1 MEREK
6 LNKDEALS
14 RSMEDRAS
22 LERSVQRLEE
32 ENSDIRRQLHNLQSQ
47 IAQLEQDNIQ
57 S

>member
-6 LNKDEALS
+6 LIKEEALN

-32 ENSDIRRQLHNLQSQ
+32 ENSDIRRQLHSLQAQ
-47 IAQLEQDNIQ
+47 IAQLEQDNVQ